1 MGANMGSINK
11 MERIVRILLIVMLA
25 VSVCLITAWL
35 LSKSKTNEYLD
46 SQTAGQKTHTSAAT
60 QLSNNMDLLPEK
72 CTLNTDLSNLSFSGE
87 NGEKIT
93 LSELKGKT
101 IVMSFWASWCPH
113 CNKELEQFEEIEKIL
128 SEYPGVEFLLVNK
141 LDNNKETRA
150 SALAYLK
157 NKKIPFVNVF
167 DENLTVYKQLGLKV
181 IPTTFVIDKQGIL
194 RAWHAGKELPLKGL
208 KSMIDY
214 GITGGAS
221 GTLKFIENELTNAE
235 GGIKTNYITEEAS
248 NLENTDV
255 LSESQGLILEYAINS
270 SNRSLFEK
278 SINYINKVMSKDPLA
293 SWVVNEKGPARVNS
307 AVDDLRIFRTLYNA
321 DKLWGGYTDTLKN
334 YENALYRYNTK
345 NNKLIN
351 SYDFK
356 YRKKSQ
362 NLKLCFADFEAME
375 MLAEIDPRWNEVN
388 RNSLLIVNAGYLGDT
403 FPMYHTEYDYR
414 KKSYKNEN
422 LNMAEGMVTLLHLSK
437 IGQIK
442 PQTLSW
448 LKAAVEGEGI
458 FAMYRPDGTVVDGYR
473 YESTAIYGLVS
484 MIANNVGDSDLANR
498 AMARMETMRIFDFD
512 NRLNGAFGNTDGT
525 GIYSF
530 DQCIGLLSYSV
541 ADKK

>member
-1 MGANMGSINK
+1 
-11 MERIVRILLIVMLA
+11 MLA
-25 VSVCLITAWL
+25 VSVCLILAWL
-35 LSKSKTNEYLD
+35 LSRSKTNEYLD
-46 SQTAGQKTHTSAAT
+46 SQTVGEKTQTSSDT
-60 QLSNNMDLLPEK
+60 QLASDMDLLPKK
-72 CTLNTDLSNLSFSGE
+72 CTLNTDLSNLSFSKE
-87 NGEKIT
+87 NGEKLV

-101 IVMSFWASWCPH
+101 VVICYWASWCPY
-113 CNKELEQFEEIEKIL
+113 CNKVLEQFEEIEKML
-128 SEYPGVEFLLVNK
+128 SKYPEVEFVLVNK

-150 SALAYLK
+150 SALEYLK

-167 DENLTVYKQLGLKV
+167 DDNLTVYNQLGIKV

-208 KSMIDY
+208 ESMIDY
-214 GITGGAS
+214 GIAGGAS
-221 GTLKFIENELTNAE
+221 GTLKFIENELTNAQ
-235 GGIKTNYITEEAS
+235 GGIETNYTSEEAS
-248 NLENTDV
+248 NLKKTDV
-255 LSESQGLILEYAINS
+255 LSESQGLILEYAINV
-270 SNRSLFEK
+270 SNRSLFDK
-278 SINYINKVMSKDPLA
+278 SINYVNNVMRKDPLA

-307 AVDDLRIFRTLYNA
+307 AVDDLRIFRTLYKA

-334 YENALYRYNTK
+334 YENALYRYNTQNK
-345 NNKLIN
+345 NLIN

-375 MLAEIDPRWNEVN
+375 MLSEIDPRWAEVSQ
-388 RNSLLIVNAGYLGDT
+388 NSLLIVNNGYIGDN
-403 FPMYHTEYDYR
+403 FPMYYTEYDYR

-422 LNMAEGMVTLLHLSK
+422 LNMAEGMVTLLNLSK

-442 PQTLSW
+442 PQTLRW
-448 LKAAVEGEGI
+448 LKEAVEGEGI
-458 FAMYRPDGTVVDGYR
+458 FASYKPDGTVADGYR

-498 AMARMETMRIFDFD
+498 ALARMESMRIFDFD
-512 NRLNGAFGNTDGT
+512 NKLNGAFGNIDGT

-530 DQCIGLLSYSV
+530 DQCVGLLSYSV
-541 ADKK
+541 VDKK

>member
-1 MGANMGSINK
+1 MGSLKK
-11 MERIVRILLIVMLA
+11 MERIVKILLLVMLA
-25 VSVCLITAWL
+25 VSLCLITAWL
-35 LSKSKTNEYLD
+35 LSKSKTNEIGD
-46 SQTAGQKTHTSAAT
+46 TNTAGEKTQTSADT
-60 QLSNNMDLLPEK
+60 QLANRMDLLPEN
-72 CTLNTDLSNLSFSGE
+72 CTLNNDLSNLSFSRE
-87 NGEKIT
+87 NGEKLT

-101 IVMSFWASWCPH
+101 IIMSFWASWCPY
-113 CNKELEQFEEIEKIL
+113 CNKELEQFEVIEKIL

-150 SALAYLK
+150 SALEYLK

-167 DENLTVYKQLGLKV
+167 DENLTVYRQLGLKV

-214 GITGGAS
+214 GIAGGAS
-221 GTLKFIENELTNAE
+221 GTLKFIENELTNAD

-278 SINYINKVMSKDPLA
+278 SISYINKVMRKDPLA

-307 AVDDLRIFRTLYNA
+307 SVDDLRIFRTLYNA

-334 YENALYRYNTK
+334 YENALYRYNTQ

-388 RNSLLIVNAGYLGDT
+388 RNSLLIVNDGYLGDE

-512 NRLNGAFGNTDGT
+512 NKLNGAFGNTDGT

-541 ADKK
+541 ADKNKY